1 MTSSWQHR
9 GNNSDQVFWYTF
21 GCQNRGKKQG
31 NLSLGVFFPSIIL
44 AVQTGTPV
52 PDISITGLSSI
63 NLALPWQPNA
73 CFSSWNTAACVT
85 AWLNSNKR
93 GQSSQ
98 KKLEGLNFMINTEL
112 LAKDD
117 PKCKHTEWRKSL
129 WFALLW
135 DTNERELRKTRLLRG
150 RLICYLLPICAC
162 ERVSS
167 CLWRLRPTQ
176 TIIRVLMIDEKG
188 DSRASYTLIYEL
200 LFNFS
205 VTQFPVALF

>member
-21 GCQNRGKKQG
+21 GCQNKGKIQG
-31 NLSLGVFFPSIIL
+31 NLSFFLSIIL
-44 AVQTGTPV
+44 AVQTGTPA

-73 CFSSWNTAACVT
+73 CFSSWYTAACVT

-98 KKLEGLNFMINTEL
+98 KNPKVWISWSTPNYSPMMTQSANTPSDASSL
-112 LAKDD
+112 F
-117 PKCKHTEWRKSL
+117 WNRRKSL
-129 WFALLW
+129 LFALLW
-135 DTNERELRKTRLLRG
+135 DTNDRELRKTRLLWG

-162 ERVSS
+162 ERVLS

-188 DSRASYTLIYEL
+188 DSCANYTHLWAP
-200 LFNFS
+200 
-205 VTQFPVALF
+205 VQF